1 MERNQV
7 STSYADRTKLVHV
20 ILHIFLDRF
29 AIWVDRVAGSILSM
43 SAVVAGVPMHLPAH
57 FEVSQLVWRV
67 KRIVGVLRG
76 ERDLYE
82 QCDVPCAL
90 NAVLIQFPDVD

>member
-1 MERNQV
+1 
-7 STSYADRTKLVHV
+7 
-20 ILHIFLDRF
+20 
-29 AIWVDRVAGSILSM
+29 
-43 SAVVAGVPMHLPAH
+43 MHLPAH

-67 KRIVGVLRG
+67 KRIVDVLRG

-82 QCDVPCAL
+82 QCVVHCAL